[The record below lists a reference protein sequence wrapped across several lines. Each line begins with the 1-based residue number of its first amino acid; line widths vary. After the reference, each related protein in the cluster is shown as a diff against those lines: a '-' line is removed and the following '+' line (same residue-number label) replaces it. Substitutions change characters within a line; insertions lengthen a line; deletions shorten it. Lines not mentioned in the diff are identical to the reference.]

1 MNSSEGTPR
10 IHHHTHHAGHHLS
23 LPGNF
28 IHKMAA
34 WHNFWEDILYSWG
47 WQNLTCSHYWEHV
60 IEPATYHSAA
70 ICPKIAPWEALW
82 LLPLLFPASLWNYEW
97 NTWTMHSKIAFWEA
111 ASNLQLETS
120 VLMESSRVQIYLNES
135 SNISPTSISW
145 EDFGNSTFRGWNKV
159 CSWGFQVS
167 AKDSLIFIACSGW
180 WKNESQALMNRLWN
194 RF

>member
-34 WHNFWEDILYSWG
+34 WHNFWEDILYLWG
-47 WQNLTCSHYWEHV
+47 WWNLTCSHYWEHV
-60 IEPATYHSAA
+60 LEPATYHSTA

-82 LLPLLFPASLWNYEW
+82 LLPLLFPAWNYEW

-120 VLMESSRVQIYLNES
+120 SGSKKIAASVAWCQSIATSPDGVLK
-135 SNISPTSISW
+135 SPDLSEWI
-145 EDFGNSTFRGWNKV
+145 
-159 CSWGFQVS
+159 
-167 AKDSLIFIACSGW
+167 I
-180 WKNESQALMNRLWN
+180 
-194 RF
+194 